1 MKEQFLD
8 YNTALKLKELGFD
21 EKCIAFYNTKSE
33 TSLAFC
39 ELFGFINEKEKED
52 YHINSI
58 EKNCSAPLYQ
68 QIIDWFREKY
78 GLHIDIGL
86 DDKEEGYYNYAI
98 NLNWRYDGGT
108 YYEARK
114 LAILDAIKVVQD
126 KENKSWRFPY
136 ETN

>member
-1 MKEQFLD
+1 MQKEFCD
-8 YNTALKLKELGFD
+8 YTISLVLKELGFN
-21 EKCIAFYNTKSE
+21 EPCLAYYVNETFKCKIYLNKDANYNSDFTIGNLIA
-33 TSLAFC
+33 
-39 ELFGFINEKEKED
+39 
-52 YHINSI
+52 
-58 EKNCSAPLYQ
+58 APLYS

-114 LAILDAIKVVQD
+114 LAILDAIKVVQN
-126 KENKSWRFPY
+126 KEDKSWRFPY